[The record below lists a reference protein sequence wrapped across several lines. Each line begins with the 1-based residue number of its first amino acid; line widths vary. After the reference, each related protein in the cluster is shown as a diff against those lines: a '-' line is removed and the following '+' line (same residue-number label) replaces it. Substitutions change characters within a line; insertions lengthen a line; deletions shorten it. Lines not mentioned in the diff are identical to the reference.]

1 MTLPDDTQPRSPFK
15 TPPHVPVVTVQP
27 DDEAELEPARSG
39 PGCMVWGLISVVGVG
54 FALLIIILAV
64 FAGWSSGQRVAQTN
78 ATATQNAAINEQI
91 SRIPGD
97 VDSGNQVLLNARI
110 QYLAILTPGVAG
122 LNDIILTGTA
132 LAIKN
137 QPTVTLTPAAT
148 STPEAIETLNIA
160 ETSESLSATQN
171 SSGTLDL
178 PQLLTDAQ
186 NAIAVRDWD
195 SAIET
200 LDIILASD
208 STFETGS
215 VRSLMSQAL
224 NEKAL
229 ALLRSPELGDL
240 AEGVILTDR
249 AQEFGDISELS
260 YESFI
265 ASQYL
270 DGIAAI
276 GINYPL
282 AIQKL
287 AAVYSQVPEY
297 RDVRQQLFNQ
307 YVSYGDAWVAQ
318 GEYCPAAGQYQA
330 ALGVLS
336 DGGTNAKLTQAQ
348 TVCSQATPVG
358 APPGTVL
365 PGTAQPIA
373 PVGVG

>member
-15 TPPHVPVVTVQP
+15 TPPHVPVVTIQPP
-27 DDEAELEPARSG
+27 DDEGEFEPPRSG
-39 PGCMVWGLISVVGVG
+39 PGCLVWGLMGVVGVA

-78 ATATQNAAINEQI
+78 ATATQNAAISEQLT
-91 SRIPGD
+91 RIPTD
-97 VDSGNQVLLNARI
+97 VSSGNQVLLNARI
-110 QYLAILTPGVAG
+110 QYLAIMTPGVAG
-122 LNDIILTGTA
+122 LNDIILTATA
-132 LAIKN
+132 VSIQNRPTATFTLA
-137 QPTVTLTPAAT
+137 VTA
-148 STPEAIETLNIA
+148 TPEATENVIVA
-160 ETSESLSATQN
+160 ETIEAP
-171 SSGTLDL
+171 SSIHGSGGTLDL
-178 PQLLTDAQ
+178 PALLTEAQ

-195 SAIET
+195 TAINA

-224 NEKAL
+224 VAKANE
-229 ALLRSPELGDL
+229 LLLSGDMADL
-240 AEGVILTDR
+240 AEGVIVTDR
-249 AQEFGDISELS
+249 AQEFGDISSIS

-287 AAVYSQVPEY
+287 SAVYSQVPEY

-307 YVSYGDAWVAQ
+307 YLTYGDAWVAQ

-330 ALGVLS
+330 ALGVLN
-336 DGGTNAKLTQAQ
+336 DQGTSAKLTNAQ
-348 TVCSQATPVG
+348 TMCSQATPVG
-358 APPGTVL
+358 APPTTL
-365 PGTAQPIA
+365 EPGTQPIA